1 MALRQFIAALPS
13 ARRPAARRSLIGA
26 AGILMSAMSADVF
39 AEEPVVT
46 NVGHFQIPFD
56 IETEPGQKAEGFA
69 VLFGSQ
75 DGGSRWDQLQSVPA
89 SQSAFMFAAPRDGR
103 YSFAIRMTD
112 AKGTVQPPAPNSD
125 PELDVVVDTVAP
137 DLKLELFES
146 TPGQVV
152 VNWTCTD
159 AGASPSSLTI
169 EFADGANGR
178 WKTLR
183 VPASLNGQTL
193 VPVAIGSVV
202 QVRAAIM
209 DSAGNRAESASQ
221 MVSRASAVSAGN
233 GVAAAPPQFQNNA
246 LGPSPFARNQNSSVP
261 PSGVPATPPGFATSG
276 NTAGAAG
283 KTAIPMISSVGGQSV
298 STSPASENAPRPMI
312 PAMPNGVHDSGSRVG
327 AGTSPLQTGES
338 QLVNMHVFDVDYQVE
353 EVGPSGVSAV
363 ELFVTENGGQEW
375 FRYGND
381 ADLRSPFAVDVKA
394 EGTYGF
400 AVRVRNGLGFA
411 AAPPQPGQAPEIVVV
426 VDESAPVVEFMQ
438 PTLRADGF
446 GTMELSWRIQDQH
459 LHAAPVRL
467 EYAETPTGPWM
478 AIFDWQADQGGY
490 KWAIRPG
497 TPSNLY
503 LRLLARDEAGN
514 VGMSQTPQPVVVDL
528 NKPVGRLLR
537 VQTVSQPAIRQ

>member
-1 MALRQFIAALPS
+1 MTLRQFVAAIPS
-13 ARRPAARRSLIGA
+13 ARRPAARRFLIGA
-26 AGILMSAMSADVF
+26 AGILMSAVNADVF

-89 SQSAFMFAAPRDGR
+89 AQNAFMFAAPRDGR

-112 AKGTVQPPAPNSD
+112 AKGTVQPPAPNSA

-159 AGASPSSLTI
+159 AGASPESLTI
-169 EFADGANGR
+169 EFSDGANGR

-193 VPVAIGSVV
+193 VPVSVGSVAA
-202 QVRAAIM
+202 VRATITDA
-209 DSAGNRAESASQ
+209 AGNRAESASQ
-221 MVSRASAVSAGN
+221 MVSRTSSPAGN
-233 GVAAAPPQFQNNA
+233 CVTAAPPQFLNNA
-246 LGPSPFARNQNSSVP
+246 LGPSPFANK
-261 PSGVPATPPGFATSG
+261 PAASQTVTPPKSSAGSSSAMPS
-276 NTAGAAG
+276 NTAGAA
-283 KTAIPMISSVGGQSV
+283 AIPMISSGGNQPVKNSL
-298 STSPASENAPRPMI
+298 ASEHSQRPMV
-312 PAMPNGVHDSGSRVG
+312 PAMPNGFSDPASQNVS
-327 AGTSPLQTGES
+327 AGSPLQAGES

-353 EVGPSGVSAV
+353 DVGPSGVSAV

-381 ADLRSPFAVDVKA
+381 ADLRSPFAVDVKS

-426 VDESAPVVEFMQ
+426 VDESAPVVDFMQ
-438 PTLRADGF
+438 PTLKADGF
-446 GTMELSWRIQDQH
+446 GTMELAWRVQDRH
-459 LHAAPVRL
+459 VHASPIRL
-467 EYAETPTGPWM
+467 EYATTPTGPWT
-478 AIFDWQADQGGY
+478 AVFDWQTDHGGY

-497 TPSNLY
+497 TPANLY

-514 VGMSQTPQPVVVDL
+514 VGMSQTPQPVIVDL

-537 VQTVSQPAIRQ
+537 VQTVSQPTSIRQ